1 MDPDKSTEKPGVK
14 ATSET
19 KAPQKKPYT
28 PPRLTTYGHISKLTT
43 GANGSGF
50 DGEANPTR
58 NTCI

>member
-1 MDPDKSTEKPGVK
+1 MNPDKSAEKPGVK

-43 GANGSGF
+43 GSSGNMTDYNG
-50 DGEANPTR
+50 TL
-58 NTCI
+58 NT